1 MIKRSVQRELIRN
14 NLAHRTDH
22 PTADMVYQ
30 SIREEL
36 PNISLGTVYRNLRFL
51 VDQGDALGIGRYSE
65 GDQGDALSLKLG
77 DGKEH
82 FDGNVNPHFHFICT
96 QCGCVDDIFM
106 PSIDEICTIAA
117 QYYSGNI
124 KGHSTYFYGTCPKC
138 KTKH

>member
-51 VDQGDALGIGRYSE
+51 VDQGDAL
-65 GDQGDALSLKLG
+65 SLKLG

-82 FDGNVNPHFHFICT
+82 FDAMLIHT
-96 QCGCVDDIFM
+96 
-106 PSIDEICTIAA
+106 SISYA
-117 QYYSGNI
+117 
-124 KGHSTYFYGTCPKC
+124 HSADVSMTYLCRQ
-138 KTKH
+138 

>member
-51 VDQGDALGIGRYSE
+51 VDQGDAL
-65 GDQGDALSLKLG
+65 SLKLG

-82 FDGNVNPHFHFICT
+82 FDGNVNPYAHSADVSMTYSCRQLTKF
-96 QCGCVDDIFM
+96 VLLLL
-106 PSIDEICTIAA
+106 STIVVT
-117 QYYSGNI
+117 SKDTVLI
-124 KGHSTYFYGTCPKC
+124 STVLALSAKPNTKC
-138 KTKH
+138 IS

>member
-1 MIKRSVQRELIRN
+1 MIACETLYNHAGKLNFAVQEDAVVRN
-14 NLAHRTDH
+14 EYTVEDNENFVAAVYLVANVDVVVLFNLAGVAGL
-22 PTADMVYQ
+22 TAV
-30 SIREEL
+30 
-36 PNISLGTVYRNLRFL
+36 
-51 VDQGDALGIGRYSE
+51 
-65 GDQGDALSLKLG
+65 DQGDALSLKLG

>member
-51 VDQGDALGIGRYSE
+51 VDQGDAL
-65 GDQGDALSLKLG
+65 SLKLG

-96 QCGCVDDIFM
+96 QCGCVDDI
-106 PSIDEICTIAA
+106 SCRQLTKSVLLLLSTIVVT
-117 QYYSGNI
+117 SKDTVLI
-124 KGHSTYFYGTCPKC
+124 STVLALSAKPNTKC
-138 KTKH
+138 IL

>member
-51 VDQGDALGIGRYSE
+51 VDQGE
-65 GDQGDALSLKLG
+65 FSLNASFNHVYL
-77 DGKEH
+77 
-82 FDGNVNPHFHFICT
+82 I
-96 QCGCVDDIFM
+96 
-106 PSIDEICTIAA
+106 S
-117 QYYSGNI
+117 
-124 KGHSTYFYGTCPKC
+124 
-138 KTKH
+138 

>member
-22 PTADMVYQ
+22 PTADIVYQ

-51 VDQGDALGIGRYSE
+51 V
-65 GDQGDALSLKLG
+65 DQGDALSLKLG

>member
-1 MIKRSVQRELIRN
+1 MLSRNEVNMIKRSVQRELIRN
-14 NLAHRTDH
+14 NLTHRTDH

-51 VDQGDALGIGRYSE
+51 V
-65 GDQGDALSLKLG
+65 DQGDALSLKLG

-124 KGHSTYFYGTCPKC
+124 NGHSTYFYGTCPKC

>member
-51 VDQGDALGIGRYSE
+51 VDQGDAL
-65 GDQGDALSLKLG
+65 SLKLG

-96 QCGCVDDIFM
+96 QCGCVTY
-106 PSIDEICTIAA
+106 SCRQLTKSVLLLLSTIVVT
-117 QYYSGNI
+117 SKDTVLI
-124 KGHSTYFYGTCPKC
+124 STVLALNAKPNTKC
-138 KTKH
+138 IS

>member
-14 NLAHRTDH
+14 NLTHRTDH

-51 VDQGDALGIGRYSE
+51 V
-65 GDQGDALSLKLG
+65 DQGDALSLKLG

-117 QYYSGNI
+117 QYYSCLLYT
-124 KGHSTYFYGTCPKC
+124 SPSPRDYAASRMPSSA
-138 KTKH
+138 

>member
-1 MIKRSVQRELIRN
+1 MIKRSIQRELIRD
-14 NLAHRTDH
+14 NLTHRTDH

-51 VDQGDALGIGRYSE
+51 VDQGDAL
-65 GDQGDALSLKLG
+65 SLKLG

-96 QCGCVDDIFM
+96 
-106 PSIDEICTIAA
+106 PTIDEICTTASK
-117 QYYSGNI
+117 YYSGDI
-124 KGHSTYFYGTCPKC
+124 KGHSTYFYGTCPNC